1 MSDEKSFVTPDDLA
15 REMGLKD
22 GKSIRAFLRTNVR
35 RDPSLKGT
43 EWKLSPEVAQYVR
56 ENLRA
61 KAESAIVTLADLGIV
76 TDAEDTPE
84 TE

>member
-1 MSDEKSFVTPDDLA
+1 MTDEKFVTPDDLA

-43 EWKLSPEVAQYVR
+43 EWKLSPEVAQHVR
-56 ENLRA
+56 DNLRA

-76 TDAEDTPE
+76 TETDETSAPE
-84 TE
+84 